1 MKSMLSPYCRQGN
14 KYRLRNLIIPLL
26 PEHKIYVEPFAGGAN
41 IFFNKDKADKNVLN
55 DLDKDVY
62 DRLIALQ
69 KAPLDKDKYVDLKNL
84 DELKK
89 FYINHSNSVPDQ
101 IIYHKIKSC
110 YGFGGKTVTKP
121 SEIYPDIRTNSPS
134 TIILKNLEEY
144 KEKLNDVIIKNESYE
159 SVINQY
165 DSPETL
171 FFLDP
176 PYENTN
182 KIFYKDT
189 DFDFNKLSQILSK
202 IKGKFFLTLNDSP
215 NIRMLFKNFKIKSI
229 NATNTWYNN
238 KNNIKMFRKELFITN
253 Y

>member
-1 MKSMLSPYCRQGN
+1 MLSPYCRQGN
-14 KYRLRNLIIPLL
+14 KYRLRNQIIPLL

-41 IFFNKDKADKNVLN
+41 IFFNKDKADKNILN

-69 KAPLDKDKYVDLKNL
+69 KAPLDKNKYIDLKNL

-110 YGFGGKTVTKP
+110 YGFGGQTVKKA
-121 SEIYPDIRTNSPS
+121 SEIYPDIRINSPS

-159 SVINQY
+159 SVITQY

-182 KIFYKDT
+182 KNFYKDDG
-189 DFDFNKLSQILSK
+189 DFDYNKLSQILSK

-215 NIRMLFKNFKIKSI
+215 NIRMLFKNFYIKKID
-229 NATNTWYNN
+229 ATNMWSNRYNN
-238 KNNIKMFRKELFITN
+238 NNKRFRKELFITN

>member
-14 KYRLRNLIIPLL
+14 KYRLRNQIIPLL
-26 PEHKIYVEPFAGGAN
+26 PEHKIYVEPFSGGAR

-101 IIYHKIKSC
+101 IIYHKIISC
-110 YGFGGKTVTKP
+110 SGFGGNPVKNVNQ
-121 SEIYPDIRTNSPS
+121 IYNDRYNPNV
-134 TIILKNLEEY
+134 ILKNLEEY

-159 SVINQY
+159 SIINQY
-165 DSPETL
+165 DSQDTL

-176 PYENTN
+176 PYENTD
-182 KIFYKDT
+182 KRFYKDS
-189 DFDFNKLSQILSK
+189 DFN
-202 IKGKFFLTLNDSP
+202 F
-215 NIRMLFKNFKIKSI
+215 
-229 NATNTWYNN
+229 
-238 KNNIKMFRKELFITN
+238 
-253 Y
+253 